1 MEATKEKAK
10 RGGKRAGAG
19 RKKTGMCRDVPHRA
33 RPELDER
40 HPLHVVVRMRKERRI
55 GLRRGRMYTRM
66 RKVIVRYLGRD
77 DFRIVHLS
85 IQQNHVHLIVEAAS
99 RRALSRGMQSFT
111 INAARAINADHGS
124 IGKVWEFRYHA
135 TQIRTARQARNT
147 LAYVLNNWRRHR
159 QDFANGKL
167 LSAKLDPYSS
177 ALAFDGWTERFLVPD
192 GYNPLPVSP
201 PSTRLLKGD
210 WRRFG
215 LLDPFEAPG
224 PLELGGYRRTV

>member
-1 MEATKEKAK
+1 MVVQEKVK
-10 RGGKRAGAG
+10 HGGKREGAG

-33 RPELDER
+33 RPELD
-40 HPLHVVVRMRKERRI
+40 PSNPVHVVVRMKKERRI

-85 IQQNHVHLIVEAAS
+85 IQHDHVHLIVEAAS
-99 RRALSRGMQSFT
+99 KRALSRGMQSFT
-111 INAARAINADHGS
+111 INVARAINADHDSVGQ
-124 IGKVWEFRYHA
+124 VWEFRYHA

-177 ALAFDGWTERFLVPD
+177 GLAFDGWTEGFRVPAD
-192 GYNPLPVSP
+192 YTPLPVSP
-201 PSTRLLKGD
+201 PSTRLLKVD
-210 WRRFG
+210 WKRFG
-215 LLDPFEAPG
+215 LVDPFEAPG
-224 PLELGGYRRTV
+224 PLALGGYQRLV